1 MSDDDDIQ
9 PQRSLWREI
18 LGTLIGSIPLALAV
32 LVWGVSIET
41 RFTRHDTKIEILEKS
56 EEAMDRKAQSIEGNV
71 TRRLDRIEDKLD
83 RAIANQSRQSLQTPG
98 IWRDDQRTGPR

>member
-1 MSDDDDIQ
+1 MGDEDEV

-41 RFTRHDTKIEILEKS
+41 RFTRHDVKIEALEHTD
-56 EEAMDRKAQSIEGNV
+56 EASQKRTETIEQQLS
-71 TRRLDRIEDKLD
+71 RRFDRIEDKLD
-83 RAIANQSRQSLQTPG
+83 RAIARQNAARLGPG
-98 IWRDDQRTGPR
+98 ITRETGPR